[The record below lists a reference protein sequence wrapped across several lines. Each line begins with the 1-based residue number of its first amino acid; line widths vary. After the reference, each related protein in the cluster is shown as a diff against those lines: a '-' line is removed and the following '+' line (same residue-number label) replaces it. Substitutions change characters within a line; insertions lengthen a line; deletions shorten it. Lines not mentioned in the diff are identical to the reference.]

1 MPELHLRAVS
11 GRNLYDAQLFG
22 KQDPFCKIQVG
33 NQVQKTKVHD
43 NGGRFPVWNEK
54 FIFRV
59 NDPQL
64 DQIVITIE
72 DKNVLDN
79 AYIGQC
85 RVPVNSFLHGQVVD
99 QWYPVTRGKDHRGE
113 INLRVQLTGLP
124 GQPHAGIAPPG
135 GYQAPA
141 PAYPAQPGYP
151 VPPQGYG
158 PPQPQ
163 QGYIAPTSYT
173 APAQPG
179 YAAPQPGHRS
189 VAEAKHMEGREGLYR
204 VAEGSPHRRGSVA
217 SVLGRRSTVLD
228 EIEPF
233 ASDSDDSDDHLHD
246 DNDLI
251 ATPCPIPHLGFCYHG
266 DAFYQRGLY
275 TEALLYLSR
284 LPRKSKLP
292 MPMQSATTPMSSS
305 SAATI
310 PMTAASQSRRKAG
323 VSKLTPMSRS
333 SNHRESVVLDVK
345 DEGRD
350 SRMNRKRQCAYAID
364 AMAANPMLHP
374 TLFADNVVPTLLSL
388 CRSKDGVTSRLCVSA
403 LCHLSGS
410 QRGRELMLQHGCLS
424 ILQAALLL
432 PASPDHYNILATF
445 ANLSI
450 EDSFESMF
458 VKEKA
463 LESMVQHRKSTDA
476 AERLASF
483 TLFNLSCPSYTYP
496 RINDV
501 MRALVEHGRD
511 CRDRLL
517 LSQAFYNL
525 TATKSNRMKI
535 VAIPDAFDIINVL
548 VMTTAD
554 PVIRSNALHS
564 LWCLSDTEGCRRAL
578 IVHGAVRALVTSLKA
593 TTDIQDLRYTPFL
606 HLIPRSCRVIRCIF
620 ATLDNVATESLG
632 CEEMANVGALS
643 SLAHLTNL
651 LVDPTLRTS
660 VYKCISLI
668 LAGERNV
675 VHVDVAFFEL
685 LVSYSH
691 SNALDLKHISRYVL
705 HGLGC
710 LLAFAKP
717 DAQSFLHNLAY
728 LPKLLYHVLYKNF
741 EPSGAD
747 EYLQAV
753 LLYNM
758 TLTFRPL
765 DIAKPCLARLL
776 HFGHDSPREDIR
788 AMACGMLFN
797 LFQEPT
803 LHEPLLTHDG
813 VLDVLVK
820 LLQLPPSSSFDLD
833 TPCKCLD
840 IICVVLDQHQVG
852 EALTTAVIY
861 AVFPT
866 LVKLCER
873 GDSLVN
879 AGCAACFARF
889 GMVES
894 CRVRMVRNG
903 LIASLS
909 LLAGEDNPDTLQLVV
924 STYSQLSC
932 DPTICRELIENGIVH
947 SLASLAA
954 APEEDVRRACA
965 IAFCNLSTNEDNIV
979 TLVKHGA
986 LKALLVISCVKSND
1000 AITRRMCMKAVRL
1013 VMNLM
1018 RAEANIPTMCND
1030 GLPWAFTIFAMSSE
1044 EQDFPILA
1052 DASRAHPKRHHDDGI
1067 AADLYSLVAPL
1078 LTRCLQVLDTIR
1090 ESGPNLEIMLL
1101 LMRAIYNIS
1110 CRDDLLVHVC
1120 KTGIVSSISYI
1131 VSSQGDSPPSV
1142 AMCAAIMRNLSC
1154 EGSCHAQLVNDHAT
1168 TLLVSI
1174 FNSKNALK
1182 IAKEDAAIGV
1192 CNLLLGRVNSSVML
1206 AQGALTPILWL
1217 CAHAGLESNILC
1229 SAVLRKLAMPP
1240 GNIQQLVDEG
1250 AVPCVVSLL
1259 ETTSNLYIKRNCTA
1273 TFCLLARKHSVK
1285 PSLAANGV
1293 ISLTLDLL
1301 DDLKKPSTI
1310 KSPVTTSIEKMSIDL
1325 VTSLAEFVRPNVAGE
1340 QHISSMLFQLIDVE
1354 DGGYVRGTACEWE
1367 QDREFLVRAQD
1378 GPLPLA
1384 KPSAARQLRTADIP
1398 TLHVPLFPILSQ
1410 GYSEGFTVSRD
1421 QLVMRKLE
1429 SVVPTIDDAYG
1440 HRNSADKME
1449 DNLDVLRKVL
1459 LSHTNQG
1466 NAIRSAG
1473 WKKLVSMEFSSQK
1486 MFPKLRTPFAP
1497 MAVNAS
1503 TGTPDVDK
1511 VDIKPDNAPP
1521 PPMSK
1526 DKVLWRTPPVFD
1538 GKKSADEAGG
1548 GAIKSI
1554 ASFTIQHAVL
1564 GSPIRASP
1572 RVGTPGRRVRLAP
1585 VDEKMS

>member
-1 MPELHLRAVS
+1 MVEYL
-11 GRNLYDAQLFG
+11 G
-22 KQDPFCKIQVG
+22 
-33 NQVQKTKVHD
+33 
-43 NGGRFPVWNEK
+43 
-54 FIFRV
+54 IF
-59 NDPQL
+59 
-64 DQIVITIE
+64 
-72 DKNVLDN
+72 
-79 AYIGQC
+79 
-85 RVPVNSFLHGQVVD
+85 S
-99 QWYPVTRGKDHRGE
+99 
-113 INLRVQLTGLP
+113 
-124 GQPHAGIAPPG
+124 
-135 GYQAPA
+135 
-141 PAYPAQPGYP
+141 
-151 VPPQGYG
+151 
-158 PPQPQ
+158 
-163 QGYIAPTSYT
+163 
-173 APAQPG
+173 
-179 YAAPQPGHRS
+179 HRS

-217 SVLGRRSTVLD
+217 SVLGRRSNVLD

-593 TTDIQDLRYTPFL
+593 TTDIQDLR
-606 HLIPRSCRVIRCIF
+606 CIF

-776 HFGHDSPREDIR
+776 HFGLDSPREDIR

-1000 AITRRMCMKAVRL
+1000 AITRRMCMKAV
-1013 VMNLM
+1013 MNLM

-1052 DASRAHPKRHHDDGI
+1052 DAFCGLSFYRETRRGLAKASTLTCFLHILHRIYDTPAGATMLKGI
-1067 AADLYSLVAPL
+1067 LNLLTDIEVAPPL
-1078 LTRCLQVLDTIR
+1078 LNAGLLGELNHLAEASSIDIRRMVAQILTAAFQSSPEARSKYMEEATLHIIGHLLKTHDTATKHCCAILLHVLSLDDKTVRVLILNDTMTTVLDTIR

-1354 DGGYVRGTACEWE
+1354 DGGYVRSTACEWE